1 MSEEKSQEVL
11 TLEEEVKSLKQI
23 IKFLGE
29 DFDESGGP
37 HRSIDFA
44 KLFKILWAARV
55 TYYKVLPIAF
65 LLVAIIAI
73 SIPNYYDCEVKLS
86 PELSGSK
93 STSSLA
99 SLASSFGINI
109 SGAAGN
115 ATEGLFPTLY
125 PELMNSVKFKT
136 SLFPIP
142 VTIKG
147 DEDKGEADRTMSY
160 YEYLKDE
167 QKSSWIHAVVKAPFK
182 LFGCLK
188 SLFTSV
194 PEPVEEPVNPFQ
206 LTEEQANIVKA
217 IDKKVVCDVD
227 KKTMVITINV
237 TDQDPVI
244 CAQMADSVQ
253 MRLQEFITQYRT
265 KKARVYLEYNKKLFA
280 EAKARYEKARKQYA
294 GFSDANQRVFLESV
308 QSQKSALANEMQLQ
322 YQAYSQVS
330 VQLMAAEAK
339 VQEDTPAFTTLQDA
353 TVPVKKT
360 GPKRALICILFTFLA
375 FLGTSTYILY
385 KEGGLKTFF
394 RTAD

>member
-1 MSEEKSQEVL
+1 MNEENKKDTQL
-11 TLEEEVKSLKQI
+11 LEEEVKSLKQI
-23 IKFLGE
+23 IKVLGE
-29 DFDESGGP
+29 DFDESGGS
-37 HRSIDFA
+37 HRSIDFK
-44 KLFKILWAARV
+44 KLFKTLWAART

-65 LLVAIIAI
+65 LLAVIYTL
-73 SIPNYYDCEVKLS
+73 SLPNYYSCTVKLS
-86 PELSGSK
+86 PEMSRSRTSG
-93 STSSLA
+93 LA
-99 SLASSFGINI
+99 SLASSFGVNLGAT
-109 SGAAGN
+109 SGVG
-115 ATEGLFPTLY
+115 TEALFPTLY

-147 DEDKGEADRTMSY
+147 DEDKGEPDRTMSY

-167 QKSSWIHAVVKAPFK
+167 QKSSWILAVAKAPFK
-182 LFGCLK
+182 LLGWLK
-188 SLFTSV
+188 SLFTTA
-194 PEPVEEPVNPFQ
+194 PEPVEGPVNPFQ
-206 LTEEQANIVKA
+206 LTEEQTAIVKA
-217 IDKKVVCDVD
+217 LDQKIVCDVD

-265 KKARVYLEYNKKLFA
+265 KKARVDLEFNKKLFA

-294 GFSDANQRVFLESV
+294 SYSDANQRVFLESV

-330 VQLMAAEAK
+330 AQLMAAEAK

-360 GPKRALICILFTFLA
+360 GPKRGSMCILFTFLV
-375 FLGTSTYILY
+375 FLATSAYILY